1 MLGMAGVTL
10 HGIRATYI
18 TVGLDDGVA
27 AVDVQ
32 KLVGH
37 SYILVTMGYYR
48 NEEQSQRAA
57 KAINRALSLDAT
69 VVQMGH
75 ESQRLSQRSAPSSP
89 AEQS

>member
-1 MLGMAGVTL
+1 MTL
-10 HGIRATYI
+10 HGLRATNI

-37 SYILVTMGYYR
+37 SDTSITMGYYR

-57 KAINRALSLDAT
+57 KAINRPLGLDVT
-69 VVQMGH
+69 VVQMEH
-75 ESQRLSQRSAPSSP
+75 ESQRLSLRGALSSP